1 MENLGK
7 IHSFESFGTVDGPGI
22 RYVVFMQG
30 CHLKCKY
37 CHNRDTW
44 NYAGGTEYT
53 TDAIISKIE
62 RFKLYINASNGGVTV
77 SGGEPLLQAKF
88 LIELFKKLKQQDI
101 HTALDTAGSIKINDD
116 IKEVKDGYGENF
128 LIKNGYAVAYTKR
141 SREILDI
148 NNKNKALEEQA
159 EIKRCEKIK
168 KELKDRVLTFKVKTG
183 KQDQVFGTISTKQI
197 ANELEKIGYKIDKK
211 KIVLDDAISSL
222 GYHEVKIN
230 LHKNVIGI
238 VTVELIK

>member
-1 MENLGK
+1 MKVIFIKDVKGQGK
-7 IHSFESFGTVDGPGI
+7 
-22 RYVVFMQG
+22 
-30 CHLKCKY
+30 
-37 CHNRDTW
+37 
-44 NYAGGTEYT
+44 AG
-53 TDAIISKIE
+53 
-62 RFKLYINASNGGVTV
+62 
-77 SGGEPLLQAKF
+77 
-88 LIELFKKLKQQDI
+88 
-101 HTALDTAGSIKINDD
+101 D

-128 LIKNGYAVAYTKR
+128 LIKNEYAVAYTKR